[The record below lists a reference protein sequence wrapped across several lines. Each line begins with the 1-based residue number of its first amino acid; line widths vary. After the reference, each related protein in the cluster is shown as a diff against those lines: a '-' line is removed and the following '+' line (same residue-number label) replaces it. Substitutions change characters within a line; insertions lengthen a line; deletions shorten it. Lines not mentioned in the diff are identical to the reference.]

1 MAGMFRGVSV
11 HKVDSKGRVSIPA
24 SFRTILISNDP
35 EYSAERGAT
44 VTIVFGNRK
53 KRELECYSEKAR
65 IEVDEKIEMM
75 PRGSKSRRMLERMF
89 TTFAHTAS
97 VDENG
102 RLVLSSQLRAHAG
115 IGDKAVFMAS
125 GDTFLILSE
134 EEYDA
139 RVAELEDW
147 QDEIGDDVDP
157 LSFLE
162 AYSNPP
168 GTAH

>member
-11 HKVDSKGRVSIPA
+11 HKVDNKGRVSIPA
-24 SFRTILISNDP
+24 SFRSVLIANDP
-35 EYSAERGAT
+35 DFDPERGAT

-53 KRELECYSEKAR
+53 KAELECYSETAR
-65 IEVDEKIEMM
+65 IEVDAKISAM
-75 PRGSKSRRMLERMF
+75 PRGSKPRRMLERMF

-102 RLVLSSQLRAHAG
+102 RLVLPANLRRHAN
-115 IGDKAVFMAS
+115 ITDTAVFMAT

-134 EEYDA
+134 AEYDA

-147 QDEIGDDVDP
+147 QDEIGEDVDP
-157 LSFLE
+157 LSFLD
-162 AYSNPP
+162 AWPSPP
-168 GTAH
+168 GAAE